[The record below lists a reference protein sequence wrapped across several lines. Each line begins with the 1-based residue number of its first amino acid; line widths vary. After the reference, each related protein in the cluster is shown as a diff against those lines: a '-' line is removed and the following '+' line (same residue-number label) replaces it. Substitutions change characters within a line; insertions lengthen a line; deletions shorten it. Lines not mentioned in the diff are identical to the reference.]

1 MLQQDKDGGLDQG
14 EAAGPPGEPA
24 PQGGTELRLGA
35 RVDRVL
41 GSTSRKVAR
50 FYRAEKRVSEQTI
63 RGKLEARV
71 GHVELETSSRWLQ
84 TDFWPH
90 QNLAS

>member
-1 MLQQDKDGGLDQG
+1 MLQDKDGGLDQV

-41 GSTSRKVAR
+41 GSTSRKVA
-50 FYRAEKRVSEQTI
+50 
-63 RGKLEARV
+63 G
-71 GHVELETSSRWLQ
+71 
-84 TDFWPH
+84 
-90 QNLAS
+90 